1 LERLL
6 TILDD
11 DRDSAAAAYTE
22 LRGRLTSLLRWWGA
36 ADPDALADHAF
47 DRAARKLQ
55 EGAAVERTHFGAYLR
70 GVARMVFYESSR
82 QPQMIPLEREPEADS
97 NAPDQAP
104 LDCLDQCL
112 GTLSREDRAL
122 VLRYYDGTQQIAT
135 RQKLARELGISPTAL
150 RIRTHRLRTRLEG
163 CVTACLKRS

>member
-11 DRDSAAAAYTE
+11 DRESAAAAYTE
-22 LRGRLTSLLRWWGA
+22 LRVRLTSLLRWWGA
-36 ADPDALADHAF
+36 VDPETLADHAF

-70 GVARMVFYESSR
+70 GVARMVFYEASR
-82 QPQMIPLEREPEADS
+82 QPQMIPLDRDPEADS
-97 NAPDQAP
+97 EVADQAP
-104 LDCLDQCL
+104 LDCLDRCL
-112 GTLSREDRAL
+112 GTLSVEDRRL
-122 VLRYYDGTQQIAT
+122 VLRYYDGANQIAT
-135 RQKLARELGISPTAL
+135 RQKLAQELGISSTAL

-163 CVTACLKRS
+163 CVSACLAGS